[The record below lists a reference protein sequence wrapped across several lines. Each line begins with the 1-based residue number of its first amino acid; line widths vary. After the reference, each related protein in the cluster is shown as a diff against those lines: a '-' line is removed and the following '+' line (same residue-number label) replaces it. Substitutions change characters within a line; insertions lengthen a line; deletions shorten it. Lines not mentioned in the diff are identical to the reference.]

1 MKIRSIKS
9 ALRPPQSALFQPS
22 AFRLSG
28 FLLLAGLCLLSSG
41 LCPLSSV
48 FLTPAEAA
56 QGMARLN
63 QTRGRMNSSAKQQGR
78 QNRGD
83 SGYLA
88 NIDENW
94 FLEYSLSYIKSGNT
108 DIDNYFGASIAI
120 GYKVTQND
128 RFQFEIGILK
138 SNTFTDDIKDYPRDF
153 IYNRW
158 LNGTPDS
165 ATQKNIKGVML
176 LSGKKQASAVMV
188 PTLVTYT
195 YSVRVDPRER
205 WELRVSPVAG
215 FLTMFGSWKVK
226 NAKGSFTDATDI
238 WIVEDP
244 RSLSGGPLPGGNS
257 YIPDGRATINATE
270 NFTGKG
276 VRCVFAMGAGFGAA
290 WHFSDRWYADIGYR
304 WLWTDRTSAK
314 LDTANGSPWNAV
326 VAWTGMN
333 THTYTATLGWKF

>member
-1 MKIRSIKS
+1 MHTHKS
-9 ALRPPQSALFQPS
+9 AILSLSALLLS
-22 AFRLSG
+22 AFIAPD
-28 FLLLAGLCLLSSG
+28 LA
-41 LCPLSSV
+41 P
-48 FLTPAEAA
+48 PAEAA
-56 QGMARLN
+56 SGVNMNRMRQAS
-63 QTRGRMNSSAKQQGR
+63 GRMNAAAKQGAR
-78 QNRGD
+78 QQQRGE
-83 SGYLA
+83 YLA

-108 DIDNYFGASIAI
+108 DISNYFGASIAI

-128 RFQFEIGILK
+128 RFQFEIGLLK
-138 SNTFTDDIKDYPRDF
+138 SSTFNGDIKNYPREFLYDRWLPGTDDDK
-153 IYNRW
+153 
-158 LNGTPDS
+158 TE
-165 ATQKNIKGVML
+165 KGVPGVMKL
-176 LSGKKQASAVMV
+176 TGKTQASAIMV

-215 FLTMFGSWKVK
+215 FITMFGSWKIK
-226 NAKGSFTDATDI
+226 NATGTFKDETNI
-238 WIVEDP
+238 WVVENP

-257 YIPDGRATINATE
+257 YIPDLHPDRLNTIHATE
-270 NFTGKG
+270 NFKGRG

-304 WLWTDRTSAK
+304 WLWTDKTSAR

-326 VAWTGMN
+326 KAWAGMN